1 MIVRRIREHLVAH
14 SWFAVA
20 VDFLIVVVGVL
31 IGMQA
36 SNWNNRRIEHHQ
48 SLSYRSRLIDELD
61 FNARQFAQQIAY
73 YEQVRGHALATMR
86 ALESRS
92 SESSDFFVHA
102 YQSTQIDITPP
113 KRFIYD
119 EMVSSGLVER
129 LGSERL
135 QAQAS
140 DYYLNNKAVEETYG
154 VVPPYRALMRTLIP
168 HVAQAQIR
176 GRCGDISVTHEG
188 RNIASRLP
196 ERCGP
201 VHITHR
207 ATAPTPGSGIFGGA
221 LLRDP
226 ILLGRQIADRFFV
239 PLEVAHHWL
248 TRFHGRPSLPGEL
261 KVTVCGE
268 DIAFGIHHLD
278 PHICAGRAACPRG
291 RSYCFGRN
299 PPTGT
304 RR

>member
-1 MIVRRIREHLVAH
+1 MIVRRIREHLVVH

-31 IGMQA
+31 IGMQV

-129 LGSERL
+129 LGSEKL

-140 DYYLNNKAVEETYG
+140 DYYLNNIGVEVTYG

-176 GRCGDISVTHEG
+176 GRCGDISVTYEG
-188 RNIASRLP
+188 RNLASRLP
-196 ERCGP
+196 ERCD
-201 VHITHR
+201 VSIDA
-207 ATAPTPGSGIFGGA
+207 ATVATGVASIRREARLHDELNRYLSWINEKVGSLKDGVA
-221 LLRDP
+221 LTNSLRQAL
-226 ILLGRQIADRFFV
+226 IEQ
-239 PLEVAHHWL
+239 
-248 TRFHGRPSLPGEL
+248 S
-261 KVTVCGE
+261 
-268 DIAFGIHHLD
+268 
-278 PHICAGRAACPRG
+278 
-291 RSYCFGRN
+291 
-299 PPTGT
+299 
-304 RR
+304 

>member
-129 LGSERL
+129 LGSEKAPGAGKRL
-135 QAQAS
+135 LSQQQSGRRDLWRCSALQGADANPNPS
-140 DYYLNNKAVEETYG
+140 RSAGADPRAV
-154 VVPPYRALMRTLIP
+154 
-168 HVAQAQIR
+168 
-176 GRCGDISVTHEG
+176 
-188 RNIASRLP
+188 
-196 ERCGP
+196 
-201 VHITHR
+201 
-207 ATAPTPGSGIFGGA
+207 
-221 LLRDP
+221 
-226 ILLGRQIADRFFV
+226 
-239 PLEVAHHWL
+239 
-248 TRFHGRPSLPGEL
+248 
-261 KVTVCGE
+261 
-268 DIAFGIHHLD
+268 
-278 PHICAGRAACPRG
+278 
-291 RSYCFGRN
+291 
-299 PPTGT
+299 
-304 RR
+304 RRHKCDL